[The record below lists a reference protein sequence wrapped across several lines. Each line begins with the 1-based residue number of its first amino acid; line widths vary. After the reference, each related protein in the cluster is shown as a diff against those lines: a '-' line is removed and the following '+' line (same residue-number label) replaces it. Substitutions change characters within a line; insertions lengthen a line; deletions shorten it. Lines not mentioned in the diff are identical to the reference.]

1 MRQASF
7 LTNVTLKQ
15 VRAFVAV
22 VQSNS
27 FAEAAALLHL
37 SQPALS
43 SAVKVLETTMGG
55 RLLVRTTRTFAL
67 SPEGESFYPVALR
80 LLADWD
86 GALDN
91 LHNRFALHEGKISIA
106 AMPSFAGNQL
116 PIAIRHFKEAHPS
129 IKIALNDVV
138 AEEVVA
144 MVRSGRAELGISFD
158 PGGGVGSGGN
168 SKGTE
173 GRAIDA
179 KALDDLIF
187 TPLFEDRFV
196 AVLPEGHSLLK
207 QKRVSAEKLLAHD
220 FIALQSPS
228 RVRELIAT
236 EFSNRGLSMSPA
248 FETHQLATIGRMV
261 ANGLG
266 VSVVPSLCRQQ
277 MHELG
282 AHCLPLVNPSIR
294 QQVGIITSHR
304 YPLSAAC
311 EAMAKTLQRTF
322 EVR

>member
-1 MRQASF
+1 MSQRAS
-7 LTNVTLKQ
+7 TANVTLKQ

-27 FAEAAALLHL
+27 FAEAAVAIHL

-43 SAVKVLETTMGG
+43 SAIKMLEVALGG
-55 RLLVRTTRTFAL
+55 QLLIRTTRTFAMT
-67 SPEGESFYPVALR
+67 PEGESFYPVALR

-91 LHNRFALHEGKISIA
+91 LHNRFALREGKISIA

-116 PIAIRHFKEAHPS
+116 PIAIRDFRDNYPAV
-129 IKIALNDVV
+129 KIALNDVI

-144 MVRSGRAELGISFD
+144 MVRSGRVELGISFD
-158 PGGGVGSGGN
+158 PGDS
-168 SKGTE
+168 
-173 GRAIDA
+173 
-179 KALDDLIF
+179 DDLIF

-196 AVLPEGHSLLK
+196 AVLPSGHGLLQ
-207 QKRVSAEKLLAHD
+207 QKRVSAGKLLATD
-220 FIALQSPS
+220 FIALQAPS
-228 RVRELIAT
+228 RVRELIAD
-236 EFSNRGLSMSPA
+236 EFASEGLSLSPA

-266 VSVVPSLCRQQ
+266 VSVVPSLCQQQ
-277 MHELG
+277 MNELG
-282 AHCLPLVNPSIR
+282 AHCLPLIKPSIR
-294 QQVGIITSHR
+294 QQVGIITSRR

-311 EAMAKTLQRTF
+311 EAMAATLQQTF
-322 EVR
+322 AGGI

>member
-1 MRQASF
+1 MPLS
-7 LTNVTLKQ
+7 TPSSNITLKQ

-22 VQSNS
+22 VQSRS
-27 FAEAAALLHL
+27 FADAAAVIHL

-43 SAVKVLETTMGG
+43 SAIKTLETTIGG
-55 RLLVRTTRTFAL
+55 QLLVRTTRTFAL
-67 SPEGESFYPVALR
+67 TPEGESFYPVAMR

-91 LHNRFALHEGKISIA
+91 LHNRFALREGKISIA

-116 PIAIRHFKEAHPS
+116 PIAIRHFKDAYPAVT
-129 IKIALNDVV
+129 IALNDVV

-144 MVRSGRAELGISFD
+144 MVRSGRVELGISFD
-158 PGGGVGSGGN
+158 PGES
-168 SKGTE
+168 
-173 GRAIDA
+173 
-179 KALDDLIF
+179 DDLIF
-187 TPLFEDRFV
+187 SPLFEDRFV
-196 AVLPEGHSLLK
+196 AVLPSGHPLLK
-207 QKRVSAEKLLAHD
+207 QKQVSASKLLASD

-228 RVRELIAT
+228 RVSQLIASKFAT
-236 EFSNRGLSMSPA
+236 EGLSLAPA

-266 VSVVPSLCRQQ
+266 VSVVPSLCREQ

-282 AHCLPLVNPSIR
+282 AHCLPLIRPSIR
-294 QQVGIITSHR
+294 EQVGLITSRR

-311 EAMAKTLQRTF
+311 DAMATTLQKTF
-322 EVR
+322 AAGLGK